1 MSTLTIG
8 VPAFFL
14 ALAPDTRRAR
24 TGLVRRVLRFAVP
37 AGLVAAAATF
47 TAYALATGPAG
58 PGIPAARTVATVT
71 LFGVGT
77 TVLALLARPWTA
89 GRVALVAALVASFV
103 ALHVVPAARTF
114 FALTPLPLGTW
125 LVTVAVVA
133 TATVAVVLAWR
144 VTTGSDAP

>member
-47 TAYALATGPAG
+47 TAYALATSEL
-58 PGIPAARTVATVT
+58 R
-71 LFGVGT
+71 
-77 TVLALLARPWTA
+77 
-89 GRVALVAALVASFV
+89 AALSAPR
-103 ALHVVPAARTF
+103 AEEAD
-114 FALTPLPLGTW
+114 
-125 LVTVAVVA
+125 
-133 TATVAVVLAWR
+133 
-144 VTTGSDAP
+144 TGPCLR